1 MRDDVQSFAALAVA
15 VLTGMLTR
23 SVFGFLRRVTHLVWA
38 LAVLGGLI
46 LLAVWMLQRWRL

>member
-1 MRDDVQSFAALAVA
+1 MWDDVSSFAALAVA

-38 LAVLGGLI
+38 LAVLGGLVVMAI
-46 LLAVWMLQRWRL
+46 WMLQRWRL